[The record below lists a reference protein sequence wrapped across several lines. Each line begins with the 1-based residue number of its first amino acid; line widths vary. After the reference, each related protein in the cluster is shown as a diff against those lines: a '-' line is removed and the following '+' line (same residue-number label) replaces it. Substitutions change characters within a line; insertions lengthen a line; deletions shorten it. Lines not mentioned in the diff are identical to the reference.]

1 MLFRGLAYGAVA
13 DKSIEIKVVVKTRS
27 RSRLESLRAFSGRW
41 GASHIK
47 LSLNSGTLAA
57 AHIQCTLSTLI
68 VPKDH
73 ELTKLQPP
81 NDFKIR
87 NSDDL
92 HVMILLQY
100 SELIG

>member
-1 MLFRGLAYGAVA
+1 MLFRGLAYGGGE
-13 DKSIEIKVVVKTRS
+13 KKVTI
-27 RSRLESLRAFSGRW
+27 SLRVAPSFLGPM

-47 LSLNSGTLAA
+47 LTLNSGTLAA

-81 NDFKIR
+81 NDFKTR